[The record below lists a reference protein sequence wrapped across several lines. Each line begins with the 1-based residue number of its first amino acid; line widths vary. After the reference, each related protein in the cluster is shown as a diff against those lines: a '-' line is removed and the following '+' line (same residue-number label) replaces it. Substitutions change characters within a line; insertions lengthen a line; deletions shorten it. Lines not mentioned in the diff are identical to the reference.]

1 MENVAFIGVD
11 WGTTSFR
18 LWALEA
24 DGTVAAFTSGPF
36 GMSNL
41 KRSDYAVV
49 LEDSIAKVGIT
60 RDVPIVVC
68 GMAGAA
74 QGWCEAPY
82 LPTPT
87 PLYALGNDAVKVRGI
102 TRNVRILPGVKQ
114 NSPANVMRG
123 EETQIAGLLH
133 HHPDFSGTVCLPG
146 THTKWV
152 RVKNQSILDFET
164 CMTGE
169 QFGLFSSKSVL
180 SHSMLV
186 DGWSDTA
193 FENAVSVALE
203 KPETVPR
210 LLFGIRANML
220 VSEQTAA
227 EARARLSG
235 LLIGQELSATRDF
248 WENREVTLIGAPEL
262 SKLYS
267 QALGQIGITARA
279 LNTDEMTIAGLVSAY
294 KIQKGHQ
301 LCLEK

>member
-1 MENVAFIGVD
+1 MNNVAFIGVD

-24 DGTVAAFTSGPF
+24 DGTVAAFTNGPF
-36 GMSNL
+36 GMANL
-41 KRSDYAVV
+41 KRSDYGSV
-49 LEDSIAKVGIT
+49 LDDSIAKIGIAH
-60 RDVPIVVC
+60 DVPVVVC

-87 PLYALGNDAVKVRGI
+87 PLYALGNDAVKVLGT
-102 TRNVRILPGVKQ
+102 TRDVRILPGVKQ
-114 NSPANVMRG
+114 LSPANVMRG

-186 DGWSDTA
+186 DGWSDAA
-193 FENAVSVALE
+193 FEDAVNIALE
-203 KPETVPR
+203 EPETVPR

-220 VSEQTAA
+220 VSVQSAA

-235 LLIGQELSATRDF
+235 LLIGQELSATRGF
-248 WENREVTLIGAPEL
+248 WENRNVTLIGAPEL

-267 QALGQIGITARA
+267 QAFGLVGIAARA

-294 KIQKGHQ
+294 KIQKERQ
-301 LCLEK
+301 LCLER

>member
-1 MENVAFIGVD
+1 MDNVAFIGVD

-24 DGTVAAFTSGPF
+24 DGTVAAFTNGPF
-36 GMSNL
+36 GMANL
-41 KRSDYAVV
+41 KRSDYGSV
-49 LEDSIAKVGIT
+49 LEDSLAKVGIAH
-60 RDVPIVVC
+60 DVPVVIC

-87 PLYALGNDAVKVRGI
+87 PLYALGSDATKVRGT
-102 TRNVRILPGVKQ
+102 TRDVRILPGVKQ
-114 NSPANVMRG
+114 LSPANVMRG

-152 RVKNQSILDFET
+152 RVENQSILDFDT

-186 DGWSDTA
+186 DGWSDAA
-193 FENAVSVALE
+193 FEDAVNVALE
-203 KPETVPR
+203 EPETVPR

-235 LLIGQELSATRDF
+235 LLIGQELSATRGF
-248 WENREVTLIGAPEL
+248 WENQNVTLIGAPEL

-267 QALGQIGITARA
+267 QALGQIGIAARA

-294 KIQKGHQ
+294 KIQKERQ